1 MPVRFHFN
9 NRRHAMKKDEPVSE
23 EAFDISFFEIP
34 PAAAYFETIQ
44 QLQKVN
50 AKLDVLLQGQ
60 CEIKAALKE
69 TNPNSEAEQ
78 ARRAVARRYE
88 ELLLR
93 YFDGTDLSPDAL
105 RSTIHEEDRSDVS
118 PDRGSGHSPVV
129 G

>member
-1 MPVRFHFN
+1 
-9 NRRHAMKKDEPVSE
+9 MKKDEPVNE
-23 EAFDISFFEIP
+23 DAFDISIFEIP

-44 QLQKVN
+44 QLQKVS

-69 TNPNSEAEQ
+69 TSPASEVEQ
-78 ARRAVARRYE
+78 VRRAVAQRYE

-93 YFDGTDLSPDAL
+93 YFEGTDLNQEAL
-105 RSTIHEEDRSDVS
+105 KGTIHEDDRVYDSRD
-118 PDRGSGHSPVV
+118 PGFRRPPIV